1 MKMSD
6 FEIVRDYRHA
16 KNQVGQVQILAD
28 MNLCSKKEIEE
39 VLERSGVKVLRA
51 DTPEEKRQ
59 SISYLYN
66 EGKDDEEIATLIG
79 LKPSSVGQIRVK
91 LGLKKH
97 KKRNL
102 FDHISACDSLLKYNE
117 NAPFLNTF

>member
-16 KNQVGQVQILAD
+16 KNKVGQVQILAD

-39 VLERSGVKVLRA
+39 VLEQHGVKVLRA
-51 DTPEEKRQ
+51 DTPEDKRQ
-59 SISYLYN
+59 SVSHLYS

-79 LKPSSVGQIRVK
+79 LKPSSVGVIRAK
-91 LGLKKH
+91 LGLKY
-97 KKRNL
+97 
-102 FDHISACDSLLKYNE
+102 A
-117 NAPFLNTF
+117 